1 MRIAQIAPLAETVP
15 PKFYGGT
22 ERVVAALVEELVDR
36 GHEVTLFASG
46 DSKTRANLIPVIPQA
61 LRGSPGVVDQ
71 LAPLLAMLELVEEHA
86 DAFDLI
92 HSHVDY
98 LIYPFTRH
106 WGPPTV
112 TTLHGRLDIPELPL
126 LHSCYPEVNLISISN
141 SQRLP
146 LATHSLNWIA
156 TVYNG
161 IVLDHFSFQPKPGD
175 YLVFLGR
182 ISKEKRPD
190 LAVEVARRCGIPLK
204 IAAKV
209 DPAYDQEYLHEFE
222 PLLDDPNVEF
232 LGEVDEAGKDQL
244 LRGAMALLFPSLW
257 PEPFGIVMVEA
268 MACGVPVI
276 GLRHGAVSEVI
287 IDGETGFICDSV
299 DEMVASVK
307 RLGEIDRVA
316 CRRHVEANFSAR
328 AMADGY
334 EAAYNLILSQQ
345 RGRRSTSARIAAYAG
360 RSGIPIS
367 ETQFSDQGRPPLAQ
381 QDVTHAHGEST

>member
-1 MRIAQIAPLAETVP
+1 MRIAQIAPLAEAVP

-46 DSKTRANLIPVIPQA
+46 DSETSANLVPVIPEA
-61 LRGSPGVVDQ
+61 LRSLPGAVDP

-98 LIYPFTRH
+98 LSFPFTRH
-106 WGPPTV
+106 WRTPTI

-126 LHSCYPEVNLISISN
+126 LHSRYPEINLISISD

-146 LATHSLNWIA
+146 LVPHSLNWIA

-161 IVLDHFSFQPKPGD
+161 IVLDHFSFQPDPGD

-209 DPAYDQEYLHEFE
+209 DPAYDQRYLHEFE

-232 LGEVDEAGKDQL
+232 LGEVDEVGKNQL

-257 PEPFGIVMVEA
+257 PEPFGMAMVEA

-276 GLRHGAVSEVI
+276 GLRYGAVPEVI
-287 IDGETGFICDSV
+287 IDGQTGFICDSV

-307 RLGEIDRVA
+307 RLREIDRA
-316 CRRHVEANFSAR
+316 TCRRHVEANFSAR
-328 AMADGY
+328 TMTDGY
-334 EAAYNLILSQQ
+334 EAAYNLTLS
-345 RGRRSTSARIAAYAG
+345 RRSTR
-360 RSGIPIS
+360 RSSS
-367 ETQFSDQGRPPLAQ
+367 ERLATRQDRSERPVPGKRHYDRRSLSLTQRGA
-381 QDVTHAHGEST
+381 VGAHGHHS

>member
-1 MRIAQIAPLAETVP
+1 MRIAQIAPLSEAVP

-22 ERVVAALVEELVDR
+22 ERVVAALVDELVDR

-46 DSKTRANLIPVIPQA
+46 DSETSANLVPVIPEA
-61 LRGSPGVVDQ
+61 LRRSPGVVDS
-71 LAPLLAMLELVEEHA
+71 LAPHLAMLELVEAHA

-106 WGPPTV
+106 WRAPTV
-112 TTLHGRLDIPELPL
+112 STLHGRLDIPELPL
-126 LHSCYPEVNLISISN
+126 LHSHYPEVNLISISD

-146 LATHSLNWIA
+146 LAPHMLNWIA

-161 IVLDHFSFQPKPGD
+161 VVLDHFSFQPEPGD

-204 IAAKV
+204 IAAKI
-209 DPAYDQEYLHEFE
+209 DPADDQWYRHEFE
-222 PLLDDPNVEF
+222 ALLADPNIEF
-232 LGEVDEAGKDQL
+232 LGEVGEAGKDQL
-244 LRGAMALLFPSLW
+244 LRGAMGLLFPSLW
-257 PEPFGIVMVEA
+257 PEPFGMVMVEA

-276 GLRHGAVSEVI
+276 GLRYGAVPEVI
-287 IDGETGFICDSV
+287 IDGKTGFICDSV
-299 DEMVASVK
+299 DEMVDGVK
-307 RLGEIDRVA
+307 RLGEIDRA
-316 CRRHVEANFSAR
+316 TCRSHVEANFSAR

-334 EAAYNLILSQQ
+334 EAAYNRILSRQSTAERRATPDGTDRSVPGKRLDDRRNPWLIQ
-345 RGRRSTSARIAAYAG
+345 RSA
-360 RSGIPIS
+360 
-367 ETQFSDQGRPPLAQ
+367 
-381 QDVTHAHGEST
+381 